1 MTGRSG
7 LERVSEL
14 AQLALFALTL
24 VQHELN
30 LSVKTA
36 KHLSVMLF
44 EGFSAFFGEG
54 GLFARQDKKGE
65 KPRKGALTDGS
76 GSAIAVSKKSHFH
89 ALQFC
94 CDDVQCSEVK
104 C

>member
-14 AQLALFALTL
+14 VQLALFVLAL

-54 GLFARQDKKGE
+54 GLFARQDKK
-65 KPRKGALTDGS
+65 
-76 GSAIAVSKKSHFH
+76 VKSPERAH
-89 ALQFC
+89 
-94 CDDVQCSEVK
+94 
-104 C
+104 

>member
-14 AQLALFALTL
+14 VQLALFALAL

-44 EGFSAFFGEG
+44 EGFSAFFGEN
-54 GLFARQDKKGE
+54 GLTPIKTKKAE
-65 KPRKGALTDGS
+65 STERT
-76 GSAIAVSKKSHFH
+76 H
-89 ALQFC
+89 
-94 CDDVQCSEVK
+94 
-104 C
+104 